1 METKLEKSVEPRQ
14 LSAHF
19 NAREFIDPREPNLP
33 PVVSPRLLQG
43 LEKFRELIGGKPVII
58 TSGWR
63 STSSNREIGGSP
75 TSQHVSGKAADITVR
90 GVSVIDMYRTALLVP
105 EFREGGIGVYPE
117 ENFIHVDVRGW
128 SARWARLG
136 KEYTQIPDWFLDASL
151 VKE

>member
-1 METKLEKSVEPRQ
+1 MKTKQEKLVEPRR
-14 LSAHF
+14 LSTHF
-19 NAREFIDPREPNLP
+19 TVGEFIDPHEPDLP
-33 PVVSPRLLQG
+33 PTVSPRLLQG
-43 LEKFRELIGGKPVII
+43 LEKFRALLDKPVII

-63 STSSNREIGGSP
+63 STGSNREIGGSP

-128 SARWARLG
+128 RARWARLG